1 MKEFAYIPE
10 EGARPAALQAV
21 PYLNSF
27 SDEQLEDVLN
37 SSNLLQCDVGDA
49 IIKEGTIDS
58 RFYILLSGTLE
69 VRVGNKHVATIAR
82 AGEVFGELALV
93 NHDKRLASVVAG
105 SKAVCLAVDQKFL
118 QDIHPR
124 EEDPAFHA
132 SLYEFV
138 ARLIAKKLDST
149 SRRLAEMEKELNALR
164 ANVSPAPAVK
174 AAPAKKAKAAA
185 KPKPVAKPKPAAKTK
200 TPAKKPAPAKKAA
213 AKPAAKKKVA
223 AKKAVPASAK
233 KKPVATKVAK
243 KKKR

>member
-21 PYLNSF
+21 PFFNSF
-27 SDEQLEDVLN
+27 SDEQLDDVLN

-69 VRVGNKHVATIAR
+69 VRVGEKHVASISRT
-82 AGEVFGELALV
+82 GEVFGELALV
-93 NHDKRLASVVAG
+93 NHDKRLASVVAAT
-105 SKAVCLAVDQKFL
+105 KAVCLAVDQKFL

-124 EEDPAFHA
+124 EEDPSFYA

-149 SRRLAEMEKELNALR
+149 SRRLAEVEKELNALK
-164 ANVSPAPAVK
+164 AADPAVPVSAK
-174 AAPAKKAKAAA
+174 AAPKAR
-185 KPKPVAKPKPAAKTK
+185 KPVAKAKPKLALPAKRKPARRAL
-200 TPAKKPAPAKKAA
+200 AG
-213 AKPAAKKKVA
+213 
-223 AKKAVPASAK
+223 
-233 KKPVATKVAK
+233 
-243 KKKR
+243 KR